1 MFLFKTTEELE
12 SNLLKRIK
20 EEREKIG
27 LSQYEL
33 AKRIGLGQSAYQK
46 IEKGKTRLDMFRFLK
61 ITQALGV
68 YPKKFFDN

>member
-20 EEREKIG
+20 EEREKMG

-68 YPKKFFDN
+68 YPKDFFDN